1 MGPMTTKKRR
11 RKSKPYRY
19 NPADWDDSRSV
30 IVDPEPRIKAG
41 VSTSIRLPKQMVAQ
55 LRRIAR
61 RKGGI
66 GYQTLLKIWIAE
78 RLEKEIA

>member
-1 MGPMTTKKRR
+1 MKTAKRR

-19 NPADWDDSRSV
+19 NPADWDESKSV
-30 IVDPEPRIKAG
+30 VVEPEPRMKAG
-41 VSTSIRLPKQMVAQ
+41 VSTSIRLPKQMVAR

-78 RLEKEIA
+78 RLEKETA